1 MANGTSD
8 KELLIMAWAKAV
20 IAVVLVGVVGYAFVT
35 GIAVDGRLL
44 EVVLLFLASY
54 FGLSAKMYHASSRG
68 GRGGR
73 KGG

>member
-8 KELLIMAWAKAV
+8 KELLIMAMAKAV
-20 IAVVLVGVVGYAFVT
+20 IAVVLVGAVCYALVA
-35 GIAVDGRLL
+35 GVAVDGRLL
-44 EVVLLFLASY
+44 EVLLLFLASY
-54 FGLSAKMYHASSRG
+54 FGLSAKMYYSSSDR